1 MPEAYER
8 RRQPERGKYLI
19 LRFYAKLLSF
29 LGFGAAVVG
38 VVFGVLIVL
47 YAEADDKLRYSR
59 ALLSVLLGGL
69 TFVILRA
76 TAQVIYLLFDVA
88 RLARANQE
96 ALEKA
101 GLAEAAARSKTSGR
115 D

>member
-1 MPEAYER
+1 MGEVYER
-8 RRQPERGKYLI
+8 RRHLQREKYLV
-19 LRFYAKLLSF
+19 LRFYAKLLSL
-29 LGFGAAVVG
+29 LGFGAAAVG
-38 VVFGVLIVL
+38 VLFGVLVLL

-59 ALLSVLLGGL
+59 ALLSGLLGGL
-69 TFVILRA
+69 SFVILRA

-101 GLAEAAARSKTSGR
+101 GLIEPAARSKTSVG